1 MTTSPTAGPA
11 GLGFAV
17 TTARRAG
24 LTRDLPYGP
33 DDLMWVANTA
43 TLIYGD
49 RDAVLVDTF
58 TTTEQNAELVRWVQ
72 SFHRDLTQIYIT
84 HGHGD
89 HLFGIKQ
96 LLEAFPDAQPV
107 ATEGTVAE
115 SRTQAEPQRLENFW
129 EKLFPGQIPLPVA
142 FPEIIDGD
150 AIDLEG
156 HRLEVVETGYTDA
169 PRTTALWVPDLR
181 LIVAGDVAYNDT
193 HPFTALT
200 TSQTRE
206 QWAAAAEGLA
216 ALNPAVVVAGHKKP
230 ELPDDP
236 AILAAT
242 AAYLRDFNRLAAEAD
257 TPEELYAA
265 MLELYPRRA
274 NPGSLWGGAKAA
286 IATTAG

>member
-1 MTTSPTAGPA
+1 MTTSPTTGPA

-58 TTTEQNAELVRWVQ
+58 TTIEQNAELVQWVR
-72 SFHRDLTQIYIT
+72 SFHRDLTHIYIT

-89 HLFGIKQ
+89 HLFGVKQ
-96 LLEAFPDAQPV
+96 LREAFPDAKPV
-107 ATEGTVAE
+107 ATKGTVAE
-115 SRTQAEPQRLENFW
+115 SRTQAEPQWLETFW
-129 EKLFPGQIPLPVA
+129 EMLFPGQIPVPVA
-142 FPEIIDGD
+142 LPEIIDGD

-169 PRTTALWVPDLR
+169 PESTALWVPDLR
-181 LIVAGDVAYNDT
+181 LVVAGDVAYNDT

-200 TSQTRE
+200 TSQTRQ
-206 QWAAAAEGLA
+206 QWAAAAEALA
-216 ALNPAVVVAGHKKP
+216 TLNPAVVVAGHKKP
-230 ELPDDP
+230 ELPDEP
-236 AILAAT
+236 AILAET
-242 AAYLRDFNRLAAEAD
+242 AAYLREFNRLAAELASA
-257 TPEELYAA
+257 EELYAA
-265 MLELYPRRA
+265 MLNLYPRRA

-286 IATTAG
+286 IAGTRR